1 MTTKTPKKRGRKPI
15 VIDYNRVE
23 YLASLNMGI
32 MDITRAIGVGWDTFN
47 KHRNKKNSELADA
60 LARGRAKGLQL
71 ATSKLMEKIEDGD
84 FNSIQFYL
92 KSADRDTWAE
102 KTQVDHNLNLAGI
115 LDSAR
120 ARVID
125 HAPTPELPPR
135 KRASGSDIDNKG

>member
-47 KHRNKKNSELADA
+47 KHRNKKNSELSDA

-71 ATSKLMEKIEDGD
+71 ATSKLMEKIENGD

-102 KTQVDHNLNLAGI
+102 RTQVDHNLNLAGI

-125 HAPTPELPPR
+125 HETAPAIAPR